1 MSYNESNI
9 KVLNE
14 IEAVRMRVG
23 MYLGNGADGFHHGI
37 YEIID
42 NAVDEHLAGYGNL
55 IKVIFMKDGYIQV
68 QDSGRGVPFGI
79 NKETGKDTLE
89 VIFTKLH
96 AGGKFDNGGY
106 IKTGG
111 LNGVGATVTNFCS
124 EEFIVQVKRDK
135 SRALRKFSNGVP
147 VGDIKVV
154 PYKEKDTGTIIRFKL
169 IPEIF
174 DYNGKIDIKRIVEK
188 CEIPCFLNKDLT
200 FELID
205 ARTDKEKTRV
215 IHYPNG
221 ILDYLYEISTQEEIA
236 DPIVLE
242 DLVADVYNENDEVES
257 TVEINLGMLFTKSET
272 NKTLCYANMIPN
284 KDGGV
289 HFEGYKRALINS
301 INENLI
307 KKKIMDRNEK
317 PFTYKEI
324 SEGMVSIISVMVKD
338 PKFKNQTKDELTNN
352 ELKQPITDAIYNS
365 LMKYFKKNDELLQII
380 YNRVSLTR
388 RANEAAS
395 RARKTVVSK
404 GSSIF
409 NTSLPGKLSDCQ
421 KGAEYSELFI
431 CEGDSAGGSAKQGR
445 DSRFQAILPLRG
457 KILNIEKVSIDRVM
471 NSEAIQSII
480 DSLGCGI
487 VPNCDPSKC
496 RYDRVYIMTD
506 ADVDGDHIRTLLL
519 TFFYRYM
526 KPLIDNE
533 MVYMAQPPLY
543 KLTYKKQ
550 LKYLYSDE
558 ELKNETKE
566 LIAEDIKYNIQRY
579 KGLGEMNPDQLWET
593 TLDPDNRKEIPLK
606 LGNVAETDKIIN
618 KLMGEYPELRKEFIM
633 ENAKF
638 ATLDI

>member
-1 MSYNESNI
+1 MSYNENNI
-9 KVLNE
+9 RVLNE

-23 MYLGNGADGFHHGI
+23 MYLGNGSDGFHHGI

-42 NAVDEHLAGYGNL
+42 NAVDEHLAGYGDL

-68 QDSGRGVPFGI
+68 QDSGRGVPYGI

-96 AGGKFDNGGY
+96 AGGKFDDGGY

-124 EEFIVQVKRDK
+124 EEFIVQVKRDGHK
-135 SRALRKFSNGVP
+135 ALRKFKNGVP
-147 VGDIKVV
+147 VGDIKIV
-154 PYKEKDTGTIIRFKL
+154 PYDGEDTGTIIRFKL
-169 IPEIF
+169 LPEIF

-188 CEIPCFLNKDLT
+188 CEIPCFLNKNLK
-200 FELID
+200 FELVD
-205 ARTDKEKTRV
+205 ARTDKEKVKV
-215 IHYPNG
+215 IHYENG
-221 ILDYLYEISTQEEIA
+221 ILDYLYEISSQEEIA
-236 DPIVLE
+236 DPIILE
-242 DLVADVYNENDEVES
+242 DLEAEVFDENGEHES
-257 TVEINLGMLFTKSET
+257 VIDINLGMLFTKSES
-272 NKTLCYANMIPN
+272 NRTLCYANMIPN

-289 HFEGYKRALINS
+289 HFNGYKQAVINS
-301 INENLI
+301 INENLLR
-307 KKKIMDRNEK
+307 KKIMDRKEK

-324 SEGMVSIISVMVKD
+324 SEGIISIISVMVKD
-338 PKFKNQTKDELTNN
+338 PKFKNQTKDELTNT
-352 ELKQPITDAIYNS
+352 EFKKPIENAVYNA
-365 LMKYFKKNDELLQII
+365 LNKYFKKNDDVLQSI

-388 RANEAAS
+388 KANEAAS
-395 RARKTVVSK
+395 RARKSVVSR
-404 GSSIF
+404 GSSVF
-409 NTSLPGKLSDCQ
+409 NTTLPGKLSDCQ

-445 DSRFQAILPLRG
+445 DSKFQAILPLRG
-457 KILNIEKVSIDRVM
+457 KILNTEKVNVDKVM
-471 NSEAIQSII
+471 NSESIQTII

-487 VPNCDPSKC
+487 IPNCDPSKC

-526 KPLIDNE
+526 KPLIDNN
-533 MVYMAQPPLY
+533 MIFIAQPPLY
-543 KLTYKKQ
+543 KLTYKRQ

-558 ELKNETKE
+558 ELRKETKE
-566 LIAEDIKYNIQRY
+566 LKSNNINYNIQRY
-579 KGLGEMNPDQLWET
+579 KGLGEMNPEQLWET
-593 TLDPDNRKEIPLK
+593 TLDPNNRKEIPLK
-606 LGNVAETDKIIN
+606 LGNIAETDKIMN
-618 KLMGEYPELRKEFIM
+618 KLMGGYPELRKEYIM